1 MSSSNESKNVNKVP
15 GSIGEVDSA
24 FKASFLLCFKEVLC
38 AEADQKKEVQ
48 VTELHSKRE
57 ATQDKINNLV
67 DSLSNI
73 FHSKTTKMFNPVLIV
88 PPKRNIEVSKG
99 KKSQEEDSNS
109 SNCSAEDMNEML
121 PDGDVVYFVE
131 KKKSLID
138 GSVLRPSFG
147 WKSMVTNTRKTC
159 EGYTRIHKRCL
170 GVFVVKYPVVIMLRL
185 LDNLDLS
192 VSMLN
197 QCLL

>member
-1 MSSSNESKNVNKVP
+1 M
-15 GSIGEVDSA
+15 
-24 FKASFLLCFKEVLC
+24 CFKEVLC

-73 FHSKTTKMFNPVLIV
+73 FHSKTTKMFDLVVIV

-131 KKKSLID
+131 KKII
-138 GSVLRPSFG
+138 
-147 WKSMVTNTRKTC
+147 N
-159 EGYTRIHKRCL
+159 
-170 GVFVVKYPVVIMLRL
+170 
-185 LDNLDLS
+185 
-192 VSMLN
+192 
-197 QCLL
+197 